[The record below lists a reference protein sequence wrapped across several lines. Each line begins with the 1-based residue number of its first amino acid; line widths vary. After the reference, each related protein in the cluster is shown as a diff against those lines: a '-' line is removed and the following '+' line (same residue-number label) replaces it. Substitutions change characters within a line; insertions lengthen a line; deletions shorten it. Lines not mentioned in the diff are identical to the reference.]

1 MEDSLDCVAPL
12 GKQIILAS
20 EITRNDVLFGRG
32 GSINTNPGNER
43 FRQLVDSRK
52 RIYLTARFKREKRL
66 IASNIVAEI
75 HALNPPGRFLA
86 KVPDPEAKKGER
98 GAHALVWYEVDLD
111 KARDKT
117 SQALREGAPVIR
129 KEIEGEIGHYG
140 LAGQTTNNF
149 DDDYEDQGAYASE
162 DEIDKSQK
170 IYNTTQSNS
179 NYFWRQPFDVP
190 TAPSW
195 NSLRDLATNVAA
207 AASSFSPY
215 FVTNHE
221 KLPPASHG
229 HNNLQPS
236 LPTQYVSASK
246 QSVGDDNQPRAPFYY
261 SYPRGEGNGLS
272 SHQPAH
278 PSSAAVTVAQPT
290 MSPECYWSSK
300 APDHLSMPPP
310 QMSYQHI
317 FDGQIHLPST
327 SSQPTAA
334 LPVTVTPERTNYRRV
349 IPNHVCSEGANNY
362 DNTLT
367 AGSTV
372 SFHNDHKVQRLQYKE
387 AKSESIK
394 TLDSDLIQS
403 PQTWEEDLY
412 GDAHFED
419 DTEMENVKVR
429 IFLFSQIRSLH
440 SL

>member
-1 MEDSLDCVAPL
+1 MEDSLDCVVPL

-43 FRQLVDSRK
+43 FRQLVDSKK
-52 RIYLTARFKREKRL
+52 RIYLGSRFKREKRL

-129 KEIEGEIGHYG
+129 REMEGEIGHYG

-149 DDDYEDQGAYASE
+149 DDDYEDHGAYASE
-162 DEIDKSQK
+162 DEIDKSHK
-170 IYNTTQSNS
+170 MYNSTQSSN

-190 TAPSW
+190 MAPSW

-207 AASSFSPY
+207 AATSFSPY
-215 FVTNHE
+215 FVTNHD
-221 KLPPASHG
+221 KPPSASHG
-229 HNNLQPS
+229 QHNLQPS
-236 LPTQYVSASK
+236 LPTQYLSVNN
-246 QSVGDDNQPRAPFYY
+246 QSVGDDNKARAPFYY

-272 SHQPAH
+272 SHQRAH
-278 PSSAAVTVAQPT
+278 PSSATVTVAQPT
-290 MSPECYWSSK
+290 MTPEYYWSPK
-300 APDHLSMPPP
+300 APDQLSIPPP
-310 QMSYQHI
+310 LMSYQHN

-327 SSQPTAA
+327 TFQSSAA

-349 IPNHVCSEGANNY
+349 IPYHICGEGATND
-362 DNTLT
+362 DNKLT
-367 AGSTV
+367 AESTV
-372 SFHNDHKVQRLQYKE
+372 LFHNDQKEQCLQRKE
-387 AKSESIK
+387 AKSDSIR
-394 TLDSDLIQS
+394 TLDSDFIQS
-403 PQTWEEDLY
+403 PQTWEEELY